1 MPMIT
6 EEMLKVS
13 LFNLPTVMFTD
24 NTTSKEVLKI
34 ASNMSLPCSSKNV
47 FVDITV
53 YTVNL
58 VAYITVVTC
67 VALSFA
73 CSFC

>member
-13 LFNLPTVMFTD
+13 FCNLPTVMFTD